1 MIAIYIEK
9 EFLDNFNLNWNKLKY
24 GEEIYNLL
32 TSFADVDIYH
42 NYDTNDDFIDI
53 EINHIGSIIAAKG
66 HVKIIKSVFSFDSIY
81 QKIDKP
87 IKILF
92 TSNRFNSPNINN
104 FLCFNKD
111 NIDEK
116 WHEISKKL
124 NWKVAL
130 DDNTE
135 RIEIDDYWHLL
146 KDFEINELILM
157 DKYILSNNFIDWF
170 IGNYIKKFNINKLDF
185 TLLAQLESITNN
197 PYNSGKEISQALKN
211 KLNLSNF
218 KFLEI
223 TTGTKISYYFHD
235 RILISNFFLIEIGA
249 GFSRLKNNYD
259 INTVLHCNSIFDEF
273 TYKRIRRLKE
283 KIEGC

>member
-9 EFLDNFNLNWNKLKY
+9 EFLDYFNLNWNKLKY

-42 NYDTNDDFIDI
+42 NYDTNEDFIKEDL
-53 EINHIGSIIAAKG
+53 NPIGSLISAKG
-66 HVKIIKSVFSFDSIY
+66 HVKIIKSVFTFDSIF
-81 QKIDKP
+81 QKLHKP
-87 IKILF
+87 LKLLF
-92 TSNRFNSPNINN
+92 TSNRFKTPISEGFLSFNI
-104 FLCFNKD
+104 D

-130 DDNTE
+130 DDKKE
-135 RIEIDDYWHLL
+135 RKEIEDYWCRL

-157 DKYILSNNFIDWF
+157 DKYILNNNFIDCF
-170 IGNYIKKFNINKLDF
+170 IEKYIKKLQINKLDF
-185 TLLAQLESITNN
+185 TLLTQLQSITNN
-197 PYNSGKEISQALKN
+197 PYNSGNEIFQKVKK
-211 KLNLSNF
+211 KLNLNTFNF
-218 KFLEI
+218 YEI
-223 TTGTKISYYFHD
+223 TFRDKNFHYFHD

-249 GFSRLKNNYD
+249 GFSRLKSNND
-259 INTVLHCNSIFDEF
+259 VNTVLHCNSIFDGF
-273 TYKRIRRLKE
+273 TYKRIKRVKE